1 MPYYFLHTAENTYFI
16 VFTITYKNEALLYEV
31 EHIHTIGVSNSSAG

>member
-16 VFTITYKNEALLYEV
+16 VFTVTYKNEALLYKV
-31 EHIHTIGVSNSSAG
+31 EYIHTSVSNSSAG